1 MRRLKFYA
9 SLIFL
14 LTFFPILAQDSIPPS
29 PEVDSSYAETVRVD
43 TIVIRSYQGK
53 IRSIR
58 RGAHLIPPRIN
69 FRGTTPLTD
78 PYAPFRVPS
87 FWAKENL
94 LSIGLSEVAFV
105 NWNAGGDNSVTALGR
120 LKFARNYKFRYIS
133 WQNDL
138 ELRFGWNA
146 QEGRKWR
153 KTEDAVRLN
162 STFSYRRDTISNWY
176 YSVKANFRTQMADG
190 FKYPDRTKPISRFMA
205 PGYLFFGAGASYI
218 AQDNNFN
225 LYISPITHRTTFVL
239 DETLANQGA
248 FGVEKAKLDAMG
260 NVITP
265 GKRTLTE
272 FGFLVTNNWTT
283 PIVDKVVMDHRL
295 NLYMDYL
302 EDIGNV
308 DVEWELNFNMV
319 INEYIKATIGGHM
332 IYDDDI
338 RFDVQKDEDG
348 NITDPGTPRIQLKQ
362 LLTIG
367 VSYNF

>member
-1 MRRLKFYA
+1 MRRNKFL
-9 SLIFL
+9 LIFL
-14 LTFFPILAQDSIPPS
+14 VLLFAYPLMAQDTIPQPT
-29 PEVDSSYAETVRVD
+29 PADSSYAESVRVD

-53 IRSIR
+53 IRSIE

-87 FWAKENL
+87 FWTKENL

-105 NWNAGGDNSVTALGR
+105 NWNAGGNNSVTALGR

-153 KTEDAVRLN
+153 KTDDAVRIN

-176 YSVKANFRTQMADG
+176 YSVKTNFRTQMADG
-190 FKYPDRTKPISRFMA
+190 FKYPDRSKPISRFMA

-218 AQDNNFN
+218 TLDNKFN
-225 LYISPITHRTTFVL
+225 LYVSPITHRTTFVL
-239 DETLANQGA
+239 DPTLANQGA
-248 FGVEKAKLDAMG
+248 FGVEKAVLDDMG
-260 NVITP
+260 NIISP

-272 FGFLVTNNWTT
+272 FGFLVTNQWET
-283 PIVDKVVMDHRL
+283 PIVDKVVMDHRI

-302 EDIGNV
+302 KDFGNV
-308 DVEWELNFNMV
+308 DIEWELNFNMV
-319 INEYIKATIGGHM
+319 INEYLKASIGGHM

-338 RFDVQKDEDG
+338 RFDVKKDEDG
-348 NITDPGTPRIQLKQ
+348 NIIDPGDPRIQLKQ
-362 LLTIG
+362 LLSIG
-367 VSYNF
+367 ISYNF